1 MVTMPHFQL
10 LVKLGL
16 PSLRLTDAGTSR
28 RVHAR
33 KCVALAPI
41 ETVERL
47 ATRTQRPTRFIP
59 KRVPVEF
66 LPLKRF
72 TVSDLSACL
81 TSITILTEAFP
92 SEHVAPT
99 LLLGDTV
106 GWTNLK
112 LTSRPSER

>member
-1 MVTMPHFQL
+1 MPHFQL

-16 PSLRLTDAGTSR
+16 PSLRLTEAGTSR

-47 ATRTQRPTRFIP
+47 ATRTQRPARFIP
-59 KRVPVEF
+59 KRVPVELF
-66 LPLKRF
+66 PLNGF
-72 TVSDLSACL
+72 TVSDLSARPSSMTVL
-81 TSITILTEAFP
+81 AEAFP